1 MVAPSIRANA
11 RELERNMKK
20 DSLNRSL
27 TDRPEEQTLVDS
39 GKMLGR
45 TIISGELSDR
55 SDVSEVAVNREATE
69 YGDEE
74 AYSRRESLS
83 ASFTC

>member
-45 TIISGELSDR
+45 TIMLGELAIDQMS
-55 SDVSEVAVNREATE
+55 S
-69 YGDEE
+69 
-74 AYSRRESLS
+74 
-83 ASFTC
+83 

>member
-1 MVAPSIRANA
+1 MKKDAVSRSLKSRPSFDSLVENGIESQRIYFDLSLAHPVVAPSMRANA

-27 TDRPEEQTLVDS
+27 TDRPEDRALVDS

-45 TIISGELSDR
+45 TTG
-55 SDVSEVAVNREATE
+55 
-69 YGDEE
+69 
-74 AYSRRESLS
+74 
-83 ASFTC
+83 C

>member
-45 TIISGELSDR
+45 TILAR
-55 SDVSEVAVNREATE
+55 N
-69 YGDEE
+69 
-74 AYSRRESLS
+74 
-83 ASFTC
+83 

>member
-1 MVAPSIRANA
+1 MRANA

-27 TDRPEEQTLVDS
+27 TDRPEERALVDS

-45 TIISGELSDR
+45 TTG
-55 SDVSEVAVNREATE
+55 
-69 YGDEE
+69 
-74 AYSRRESLS
+74 
-83 ASFTC
+83 C